1 MKIGIVGLGYVGK
14 AVQASYLSNEHTII
28 FCDPAIVG
36 GVSLNVIA
44 ESALDAIFVCVPTL
58 SRDDGSCD
66 TSIVELVI
74 DTLLESTYS
83 GPIIVKSTTD
93 ITFWS
98 KYPHPNVYHV
108 PEFLVANRA
117 VQDYLNPEFIVI
129 GQNSGADDIMHIF
142 TDSLMDT
149 DVPVTVTDIVTASMI
164 KYFMNTFLAAKV
176 MFMNQF
182 YRLNKS
188 VNGNWEDFTRALQ
201 IDSRMGSSHFA
212 VPGPDGAFG
221 YGGACFPKDVR
232 AIIATLQKTNTTLG
246 LFEVVNQANQEVRNE
261 QISKTTRTSRS

>member
-14 AVQASYLSNEHTII
+14 AVHASYVGNEHTVV
-28 FCDPAIVG
+28 FCDPAIEG
-36 GVSLNVIA
+36 GIPLDVLA
-44 ESALDAIFVCVPTL
+44 AQALDAVFVCVPTL
-58 SRDDGSCD
+58 SNNDGSCN
-66 TSIVELVI
+66 TSIVESVI
-74 DTLLESTYS
+74 DTLLSSEYD

-98 KYPHPNVYHV
+98 KYTQPCVHHV

-129 GQNSGADDIMHIF
+129 GQNPGAKDIMNIF
-142 TDSLMDT
+142 VNSAMDT
-149 DVPVTVTDIVTASMI
+149 NVPVTVTDNTTASMI

-182 YRLNKS
+182 YQLNTS
-188 VNGNWEDFTRALQ
+188 VNGNWDEFIQALQ
-201 IDSRMGSSHFA
+201 IDTRMGSSHFA

-246 LFEVVNQANQEVRNE
+246 LFEAVNHANQGVRNE
-261 QISKTTRTSRS
+261 PISKSIESPGT